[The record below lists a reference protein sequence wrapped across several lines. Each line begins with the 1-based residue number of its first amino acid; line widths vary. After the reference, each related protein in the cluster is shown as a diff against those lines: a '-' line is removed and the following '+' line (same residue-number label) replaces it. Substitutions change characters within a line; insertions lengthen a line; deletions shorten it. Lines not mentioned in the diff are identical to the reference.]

1 MPGKIRVALFS
12 SEYPPH
18 IFGGMGTHVV
28 QVTSS
33 LADSVTFEMFVPK
46 RGDYQELHPAIRMH
60 EVPVPRAQTNVEFW
74 LRFCRNAVLVARQT
88 MPSVDLIHCHDWMTV
103 LAGLCLREVVS
114 VPLIANV
121 HLPQTS
127 VPTLH
132 MENLGLVGADLILIN
147 SQAVREE
154 LVARGLAIR
163 RMSVVPNGVALTEFC
178 PSPDWPLDDG
188 YILFVGRLA
197 PQKGVDLLLRAFEVL
212 LRRCPEG
219 RLFIVGDG
227 DLELYFQ
234 RVTHYLGFPHR
245 VSFVNWQTGP
255 ALVELYQ
262 KAQFV
267 VMPSY
272 YEPFGIVALEAM
284 ACGRPIV
291 ASRVGGLEEIIQDGV
306 QGYLTPSG
314 DHLQLARRMADLML
328 HPERRRRM
336 GQAGR
341 ERAAQFS
348 WGKVGEATM
357 SLYQSLAGQAISPD
371 PAQILDLRQEFLTS
385 LEPRLQAIAV
395 SLFNGATRHGKVV

>member
-18 IFGGMGTHVV
+18 IFGGLGTHVV

-33 LADSVTFEMFVPK
+33 LADSVTFEMFVPE
-46 RGDYQELHPAIRMH
+46 RGNYQELHPAMRLH
-60 EVPVPRAQTNVEFW
+60 EVPVPRARTNVEFW
-74 LRFCRNAVLVARQT
+74 LRFCRNAVLVAGRT
-88 MPSVDLIHCHDWMTV
+88 TPGVDLIHCHDWMTV
-103 LAGLCLREVVS
+103 LAGLGMREIWR

-132 MENLGLVGADLILIN
+132 LENLGLVGADLILVN

-154 LVARGLAIR
+154 LAMRGLTIR

-188 YILFVGRLA
+188 YILFVGRLV
-197 PQKGVDLLLRAFEVL
+197 PQKGVDLLLRAFEVV
-212 LRRCPEG
+212 LRRCPEE
-219 RLFIVGDG
+219 RLVIVGDG
-227 DLELYFQ
+227 DLELYLQ

-245 VSFVNWQTGP
+245 VSFVKWQTAP

-284 ACGRPIV
+284 ACGRPVV

-328 HPERRRRM
+328 NPERRRRM

-357 SLYQSLAGQAISPD
+357 SLYQSLVGQATSPN
-371 PAQILDLRQEFLTS
+371 PAQILDLRQELLTS

-395 SLFNGATRHGKVV
+395 SLFTGASRHGKAV